1 MALPNIHVDDLDIIL
16 PGFSF
21 TIQPKGLRYQQKG
34 KLRVV
39 IHSIDPSPTE
49 KNAVYFDP
57 VVTQVSALA
66 EIEPRQAKK
75 HPTAAW
81 RMNRSGIGG
90 LSPQIDIID
99 RKLSFLINAVPLI
112 TNWHN
117 LGPTTFLLHGVEGT
131 GKTLLLDR
139 LAECPWQE
147 VHRINVHT
155 HPKNQAKGLSETFQ
169 DALASQPSLILMDE
183 LDRFL
188 EKAETLVTVL
198 RAELAKLIGSQVV
211 VAASARSV
219 YDVEAS
225 LRTTSA
231 FKIELELL
239 PPNVKQ
245 RQDIL
250 RQRIGTSRGAADVDY
265 QSLTER
271 SHGFVGRDLAQLC
284 SLAQERRVDTLY
296 ASLDDDQIIGVDKIL
311 DQSALVTQEDF
322 DAVFDQ
328 VKPTVLKDSILE
340 VPKVRWSEIAGLD
353 HVRASI
359 ESIITRPFK
368 VRRPQYTGLH
378 SS

>member
-1 MALPNIHVDDLDIIL
+1 MVRPDSHAGDLDIIL

-21 TIQPKGLRYQQKG
+21 SIQPKGLRYQRKG

-39 IHSIDPSPTE
+39 VHSIDPSPTE
-49 KNAVYFDP
+49 TNAVYFDP
-57 VVTQVSALA
+57 VVTQVSDLA
-66 EIEPRQAKK
+66 EIVPQQVKECSP
-75 HPTAAW
+75 AAW
-81 RMNRSGIGG
+81 RINRNGIGG
-90 LSPQIDIID
+90 LSPQIDTID

-139 LAECPWQE
+139 LADCPWRK
-147 VHRINVHT
+147 VHQINLQT
-155 HPKNQAKGLSETFQ
+155 HPKHQAKGISDTFEA
-169 DALASQPSLILMDE
+169 ALDSQPALILMDE

-198 RAELAKLIGSQVV
+198 QAELAKLIGSQVV
-211 VAASARSV
+211 VAATARSV
-219 YDVEAS
+219 YNVDTS

-245 RQDIL
+245 REDIL
-250 RQRIGTSRGAADVDY
+250 RQRIGTSRGVADLDY
-265 QSLTER
+265 QSLAER

-284 SLAQERRVDTLY
+284 CLAQERRVETLY
-296 ASLDDDQIIGVDKIL
+296 ASLEDDQRSAVDKVL
-311 DQSALVTQEDF
+311 DRSALVTQEDC

-340 VPKVRWSEIAGLD
+340 VPKIRWSEIAGLD

-368 VRRPQYTGLH
+368 VCHVPFAN
-378 SS
+378 S